1 MWDIILQNMKLVI
14 VRSLGLLIL
23 EEGPPGMR
31 VGGQLSMKKEKIPR
45 NICVLHKWNV
55 DNLVITR

>member
-1 MWDIILQNMKLVI
+1 MKLVI

-31 VGGQLSMKKEKIPR
+31 VGGQLSMKKERSPGIF
-45 NICVLHKWNV
+45 VFYTDGMLTTWS
-55 DNLVITR
+55 

>member
-1 MWDIILQNMKLVI
+1 MKLVI

-23 EEGPPGMR
+23 EEGPPDMR
-31 VGGQLSMKKEKIPR
+31 VGGQLSLKKEKIPR